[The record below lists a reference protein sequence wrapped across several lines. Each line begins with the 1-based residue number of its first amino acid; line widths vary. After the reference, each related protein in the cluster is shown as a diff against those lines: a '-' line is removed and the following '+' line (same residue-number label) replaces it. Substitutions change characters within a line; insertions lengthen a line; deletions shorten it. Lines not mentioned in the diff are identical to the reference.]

1 MKQRQLWLLAVLS
14 LACLIATT
22 TLATAEM
29 QTSGTVEI
37 GAAGMDTS
45 DSPARVNE
53 YVGTRS
59 EEGFSFAPKL
69 SVDSV
74 GDNSALKFDVDIMG
88 PRDQQYQLDV
98 DAQRVFR
105 LKTDY
110 QVLEYWKDHE
120 TLDQMGAT
128 GRGDTL
134 GGQPSVT
141 TDKII
146 AELIEAGES
155 PTVGGGTLNYDPREA
170 YEQELSNDYIG
181 TRREFKGDVSVT
193 LDRKSTRLNSSHYS

>member
-14 LACLIATT
+14 LVCLIATA
-22 TLATAEM
+22 TLAAAEM

-53 YVGTRS
+53 YTGIRS

-128 GRGDTL
+128 GRDDTG

-141 TDKII
+141 TDEIF
-146 AELIEAGES
+146 AELCEAGLS
-155 PTVGGGTLNYDPREA
+155 TVVGGGSLPSDYDPR
-170 YEQELSNDYIG
+170 
-181 TRREFKGDVSVT
+181 
-193 LDRKSTRLNSSHYS
+193 